1 MCSVNAK
8 SLLLGG
14 LAVVLVL
21 CLLGAEPFVVPEHYG
36 RYQIETNEGYAFV
49 LDSATGQ
56 VWSTI
61 AIANDGIIARIDP
74 NSPFSLPK
82 SLMGAEIMQ
91 E

>member
-56 VWSTI
+56 V
-61 AIANDGIIARIDP
+61 
-74 NSPFSLPK
+74 
-82 SLMGAEIMQ
+82 
-91 E
+91 

>member
-21 CLLGAEPFVVPEHYG
+21 CLQGAEPFVVPEYYG

-56 VWSTI
+56 VWSTL
-61 AIANDGIIARIDP
+61 AVADDGIIASIDP

-82 SLMGAEIMQ
+82 SLTQVGIVQ
-91 E
+91 Q